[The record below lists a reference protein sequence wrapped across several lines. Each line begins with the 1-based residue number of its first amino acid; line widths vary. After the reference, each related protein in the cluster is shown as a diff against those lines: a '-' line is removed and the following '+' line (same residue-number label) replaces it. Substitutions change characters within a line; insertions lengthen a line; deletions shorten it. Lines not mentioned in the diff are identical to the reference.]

1 MKRSGPASD
10 FFAPRKKQTVESYL
24 DLAPGLHWKLVTNG
38 CLRGIYVPRDT
49 GELHTMAR
57 KLKDSGSEPLSVPVA
72 AFDLDSTITLTKS
85 GMPWPRDGSD
95 WKWFSNRVVES
106 LQAMHKADD
115 PKNAFPVPHKPYIVV
130 IITNQGSLVP
140 QEGKKR
146 YAHFVERIDAVT
158 DFIDIPVLVYAAS
171 KLEQKKGAPKVKTK
185 AEQDKDPKA
194 FRKPGNGL
202 WRQMSADLEKMHMKV
217 DLKDSFYVGDAAGRP
232 DDFAASDKA
241 FAANVDIQFF
251 TPEEFFHCEVAYKDE
266 RSDDDEED
274 TEEDTKDSV
283 IGDVKQQDIKET
295 EKEVNET
302 EHSDKETENGKTENG
317 EKENDKHEKKENGEK
332 TE

>member
-1 MKRSGPASD
+1 MKRSGPVSD
-10 FFAPRKKQTVESYL
+10 FFAPRKKQTVVDSYL
-24 DLAPGLHWKLVTNG
+24 ELAPGLHWKLVTNG
-38 CLRGIYVPRDT
+38 CLRGIYVPHDC
-49 GELHTMAR
+49 GELHTVAKR
-57 KLKDSGSEPLSVPVA
+57 LKKEGAEPLSVPVA

-106 LQAMHKADD
+106 LQAMHKTEDR
-115 PKNAFPVPHKPYIVV
+115 KGSFPVPSKPYIVV

-146 YAHFVERIDAVT
+146 YAHFVERIDSVT

-171 KLEQKKGAPKVKTK
+171 KLEQKKGAPKVATK

-194 FRKPGNGL
+194 FRKPGDGL
-202 WRQMSADLEKMHMKV
+202 WRQMTADLAKMHMKV
-217 DLKDSFYVGDAAGRP
+217 DMKDSFYVGDAAGRP

-241 FAANVDIQFF
+241 FAANVGIQFF

-266 RSDDDEED
+266 RSDDEE
-274 TEEDTKDSV
+274 EENGKEDQEEKRQEGNGD
-283 IGDVKQQDIKET
+283 GDV
-295 EKEVNET
+295 V
-302 EHSDKETENGKTENG
+302 TENGHKGDSGDKVENG
-317 EKENDKHEKKENGEK
+317 INGGKIEVIQLD
-332 TE
+332 

>member
-1 MKRSGPASD
+1 MKRAGVSD
-10 FFAPRKKQTVESYL
+10 FFAPRKKQTAVESYL
-24 DLAPGLHWKLVTNG
+24 DLSPGLHWKLVSNG
-38 CLRGIYVPRDT
+38 CLRGIYVPKDS
-49 GELHTMAR
+49 GELHDMAKR
-57 KLKDSGSEPLSVPVA
+57 LKEEGSEHLSVPVA

-115 PKNAFPVPHKPYIVV
+115 PNGVFPVPHKPYIVV

-146 YAHFVERIDAVT
+146 YAHFVERIDSVT

-171 KLEQKKGAPKVKTK
+171 KLEQKRGAAKVATK

-194 FRKPGNGL
+194 FRKPGDGL
-202 WRQMSADLEKMHMKV
+202 WRQMSADLDKMHMKV
-217 DLKDSFYVGDAAGRP
+217 DMKDSFYVGDAAGRP

-241 FAANVDIQFF
+241 FAKNVGIQFF
-251 TPEEFFHCEVAYKDE
+251 TPEEFFHH
-266 RSDDDEED
+266 
-274 TEEDTKDSV
+274 
-283 IGDVKQQDIKET
+283 
-295 EKEVNET
+295 EKESNGNG
-302 EHSDKETENGKTENG
+302 HSKD
-317 EKENDKHEKKENGEK
+317 EKENIDDTQETQEETQEEDDDKKEDKKIEVVHID
-332 TE
+332 